1 MSASTV
7 QGTATRAASHGMSAS
22 KTFFETLANEKRF
35 TIIQFLKDTQATVSD
50 VTDALGY
57 EQSVVSR
64 HLRRLEACGFV
75 TAERRGKE
83 RVYTLNKET
92 IEPLMRL
99 VEKHINTYCVRACL
113 KTHHKM

>member
-1 MSASTV
+1 MP
-7 QGTATRAASHGMSAS
+7 TAQAQKTTDTTRNEYEPT

-35 TIIQFLKDTQATVSD
+35 EIIKLLKDKSATMSEV
-50 VTDALGY
+50 VAELGY

-64 HLRRLEACGFV
+64 HLRRLEHCGFV
-75 TAERRGKE
+75 TVQRRGKE

-99 VEKHINTYCVRACL
+99 VDTHISNYCAQRCCAGS
-113 KTHHKM
+113 KRNI